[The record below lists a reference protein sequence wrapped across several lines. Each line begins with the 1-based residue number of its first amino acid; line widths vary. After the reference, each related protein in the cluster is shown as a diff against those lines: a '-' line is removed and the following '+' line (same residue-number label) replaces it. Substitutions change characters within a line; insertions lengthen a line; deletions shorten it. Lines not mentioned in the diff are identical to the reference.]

1 MEKKD
6 IVSYN
11 YDELQDEIKSIGE
24 KPFRAKQIY
33 AWLHEKL
40 AEEFDEMTNLSK
52 ALREKLDQAYEI
64 RKVKVVAHQISK
76 VDPTEK
82 FLFELEDGNRIE
94 SVLMKYNYGNSVC
107 ISSQVGCR
115 MGCRFCAST
124 LDGLERNLTT
134 SEMLRQIY
142 QIQKMTGER
151 VSNVVVMG
159 TGEPLDNYDNFVK
172 FIHMLSDEHGLNISQ
187 RSITASTCGIV
198 PNIHRLAGEG
208 LQITLALSLHG
219 SSQEK
224 RKKLMP
230 IANKY
235 ELSEV
240 LEACDDYYKQTGRR
254 VTFEYSLVAGVND
267 GPDDVKELT
276 GILKHRNCHLNLIPV
291 NPIKERDFKKPDS
304 KKAMEFQNKLEKNG
318 INVTIRR
325 ERGSDID
332 GACGQLRR
340 RYGAVK
346 DKPVGP
352 FPNLLVVADGM
363 GGHKAGDFASK
374 YTVKV
379 VHEELEKTELDKPE
393 EILKSIVSVA
403 NHKLIQAAQSDVKL
417 EGMGTTLVI
426 ATVIGNTLYFSNV
439 GDSRLYL
446 IGDKIKQLSKDHS
459 LVEEMVRLGGIKA
472 EEAKNHPDKNII
484 TRAMGVKEEVEA
496 DIYEYRLKK
505 GDMILM
511 CTDGLSNMVEDEDMF
526 DIVKGARDIVEA
538 VQMLIEKANSNG
550 GRDNI
555 GVVLAEPLADEVSAW

>member
-1 MEKKD
+1 
-6 IVSYN
+6 
-11 YDELQDEIKSIGE
+11 
-24 KPFRAKQIY
+24 
-33 AWLHEKL
+33 
-40 AEEFDEMTNLSK
+40 
-52 ALREKLDQAYEI
+52 
-64 RKVKVVAHQISK
+64 
-76 VDPTEK
+76 
-82 FLFELEDGNRIE
+82 
-94 SVLMKYNYGNSVC
+94 
-107 ISSQVGCR
+107 
-115 MGCRFCAST
+115 
-124 LDGLERNLTT
+124 
-134 SEMLRQIY
+134 MLRQIY

-291 NPIKERDFKKPDS
+291 NPIKERNFKKPDS

-340 RYGAVK
+340 RHAAKSEGET
-346 DKPVGP
+346 DE
-352 FPNLLVVADGM
+352 NLCND
-363 GGHKAGDFASK
+363 
-374 YTVKV
+374 
-379 VHEELEKTELDKPE
+379 
-393 EILKSIVSVA
+393 
-403 NHKLIQAAQSDVKL
+403 
-417 EGMGTTLVI
+417 
-426 ATVIGNTLYFSNV
+426 
-439 GDSRLYL
+439 
-446 IGDKIKQLSKDHS
+446 
-459 LVEEMVRLGGIKA
+459 
-472 EEAKNHPDKNII
+472 
-484 TRAMGVKEEVEA
+484 
-496 DIYEYRLKK
+496 
-505 GDMILM
+505 
-511 CTDGLSNMVEDEDMF
+511 
-526 DIVKGARDIVEA
+526 
-538 VQMLIEKANSNG
+538 
-550 GRDNI
+550 
-555 GVVLAEPLADEVSAW
+555 